1 MKVKRDDQTR
11 PTQRTISFGRVAR
24 EDAERE
30 RERWSQSQT
39 KVSYAETK
47 LPAAVDK

>member
-30 RERWSQSQT
+30 RSQT

>member
-24 EDAERE
+24 EDAQRE
-30 RERWSQSQT
+30 REGES
-39 KVSYAETK
+39 KPNK
-47 LPAAVDK
+47 G